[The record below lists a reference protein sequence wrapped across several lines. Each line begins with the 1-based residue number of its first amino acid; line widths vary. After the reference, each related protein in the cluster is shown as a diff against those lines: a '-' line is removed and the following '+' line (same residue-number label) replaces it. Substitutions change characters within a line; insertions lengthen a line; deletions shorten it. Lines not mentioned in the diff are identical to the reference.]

1 MKNQKIIGIQDELKK
16 LKAATISVMGACA
29 SYPETTRFL
38 HRELQSLLELQDR
51 NPDAL
56 KADPAIRECVQTL
69 IAASDFLS
77 GQVEQLHVEGIVKAK
92 QSIDLIRK
100 NISEYS
106 STYGAEL
113 SLDINLE
120 LQDCEN
126 NLHKISR
133 ESEQFRTYINYHS
146 RVLKAI
152 SLG

>member
-16 LKAATISVMGACA
+16 LKTTTIYVLQACA

-38 HRELQSLLELQDR
+38 HRELQSLLRLQNG

-56 KADPAIRECVQTL
+56 KDDPAIRECVETF
-69 IAASDFLS
+69 IAASDLLS
-77 GQVEQLHVEGIVKAK
+77 SQVEQLHVEGIVKAK
-92 QSIDLIRK
+92 QTIDLIRK

-106 STYGAEL
+106 STYGADL
-113 SLDINLE
+113 SLDISLE

-126 NLHKISR
+126 SLHKISR